1 MALQLNDLFSVAGKV
16 VVITGGGRGIG
27 KMMAEGFVK
36 NHATVYIAS
45 RSLAACEET
54 AKELNA
60 LGAGKCIP
68 LQANL
73 SSEEGCK
80 AFADELAKREKK
92 VDVLIN
98 NSGVVWGGDID
109 NHPGHAWD
117 RVLNVNVKSPFF
129 LTRDLL
135 PLLDEAA
142 KTEDGARV
150 INVGSIAGFMPQNI
164 PALAYDTSKAAVHHL
179 TRVLA
184 AKLARRPNGGHI
196 LVNAIAPGLVPTKMT
211 EGIALV
217 TGSSMDDLAQFIPLQ
232 RYGHAH
238 DMAGLAIFLSS
249 RASSWITGMVICSDG
264 GQIGAVE
271 AVVGSKL

>member
-1 MALQLNDLFSVAGKV
+1 MASASLQLNDLFSVAGKI

-27 KMMAEGFVK
+27 KMMAEGF
-36 NHATVYIAS
+36 
-45 RSLAACEET
+45 ACEET

-73 SSEEGCK
+73 SSEDGCK
-80 AFADELAKREKK
+80 AFADELSKREKK

-109 NHPGHAWD
+109 NHPGPCSLVD
-117 RVLNVNVKSPFF
+117 
-129 LTRDLL
+129 
-135 PLLDEAA
+135 
-142 KTEDGARV
+142 
-150 INVGSIAGFMPQNI
+150 
-164 PALAYDTSKAAVHHL
+164 
-179 TRVLA
+179 
-184 AKLARRPNGGHI
+184 PNGGHI

-211 EGIALV
+211 EGISLV
-217 TGSSMDDLAQFIPLQ
+217 TGSSLDDLAQFIPLQ

-249 RASSWITGMVICSDG
+249 KASSWITGMVICSDG

-271 AVVGSKL
+271 AVVGAKL